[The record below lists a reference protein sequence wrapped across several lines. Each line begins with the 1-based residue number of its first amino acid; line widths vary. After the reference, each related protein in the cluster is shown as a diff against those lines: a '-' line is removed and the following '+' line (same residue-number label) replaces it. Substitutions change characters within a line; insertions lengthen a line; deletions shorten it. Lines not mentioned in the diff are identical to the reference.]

1 MQFAY
6 ALQWTKEFMIN
17 LIRGTAKFSEIFAE
31 GLFQESLQK
40 FDAER
45 EFNILCGFSEFQ
57 ELCNANKEGKDG
69 IRNMLELFQ
78 YSQQISQI
86 PSVCDQYGL
95 HQCSND
101 PKLKQLMTIVDSINT
116 PEGRAQVTGQI
127 ANNHMQK
134 IRKILKLPN
143 SFVSRKCLKIFPA
156 VANCAEFYQ
165 FIKEKGFVNDR
176 TAFSSQ
182 IELIT
187 AQLQHEDYNE
197 NVLNHLMPA
206 FQYITPFL
214 DTEQNLTELM
224 DKILRLFKDGVGF
237 GRHSQKDFCQ
247 LETVNSNIT
256 MIQLWFSRTEVRI
269 FTNIYFITNIF
280 NHFWYDKLYD
290 LYIVCYLCGF
300 QLAYIL

>member
-1 MQFAY
+1 MQFAN

-17 LIRGTAKFSEIFAE
+17 LIKGTAKFSEIFTE
-31 GLFQESLQK
+31 RLFQESLQK

-69 IRNMLELFQ
+69 IKNMMELFQ

-86 PSVCDQYGL
+86 PGVCDQYGL

-101 PKLKQLMTIVDSINT
+101 PQLQQLMTIVDSINT

-127 ANNHMQK
+127 ANDHMQS
-134 IRKILKLPN
+134 IREILNLPD
-143 SFVSRKCLKIFPA
+143 SSVSRNCLKIFPA

-176 TAFSSQ
+176 AAFSSQ

-214 DTEQNLTELM
+214 DTEQSLTELM
-224 DKILRLFKDGVGF
+224 SKILKLFKDGVGF
-237 GRHSQKDFCQ
+237 GRHSQRDFCQ

-269 FTNIYFITNIF
+269 LLLILYACILYMTSCMTLYVASLSLLIYV
-280 NHFWYDKLYD
+280 D
-290 LYIVCYLCGF
+290 L
-300 QLAYIL
+300 